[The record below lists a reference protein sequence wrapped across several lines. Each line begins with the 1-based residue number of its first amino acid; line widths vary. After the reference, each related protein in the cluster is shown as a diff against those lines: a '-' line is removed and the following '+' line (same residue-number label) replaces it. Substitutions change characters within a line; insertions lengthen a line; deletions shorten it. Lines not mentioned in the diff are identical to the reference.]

1 MIDEALFA
9 DPLLASDRRAVA
21 FVAAPPGTSAQM
33 LAATSRAGGWLVV
46 YADVGSWGLA
56 TANNAAEPPRRSFGL
71 DESRISVVLARAT
84 AAPFRI
90 AAAAEDG
97 AAAAGQQAMAARG
110 DVARKAVL
118 AAVSTGN
125 PTAFVVAAARGV
137 PRRDACVIGVPHRW
151 GSPLLSGTDATILF
165 ENSEEALQ
173 GGRPVPHKRPCL
185 TCPRRRGANYLK
197 ADNAKLRV
205 RMRNRRHHRQHQLG
219 QGRSRT
225 SQGRRRGQTGY
236 LDSLRS
242 SQHVPSRYM
251 AYMPRGRGRTDDE
264 ALRRAAI
271 RRINKRREPE
281 RGRVA

>member
-1 MIDEALFA
+1 MPALPSLETVGRGGLTPSAGMMIDEALFA

-21 FVAAPPGTSAQM
+21 FAPPGTSAQM

-56 TANNAAEPPRRSFGL
+56 TANDAAEPPRRSFGL
-71 DESRISVVLARAT
+71 DESRISVVLARAP

-173 GGRPVPHKRPCL
+173 GGAA
-185 TCPRRRGANYLK
+185 GAAQK
-197 ADNAKLRV
+197 AVLDMSSSKGGKLSEG
-205 RMRNRRHHRQHQLG
+205 RQC
-219 QGRSRT
+219 
-225 SQGRRRGQTGY
+225 
-236 LDSLRS
+236 
-242 SQHVPSRYM
+242 
-251 AYMPRGRGRTDDE
+251 
-264 ALRRAAI
+264 
-271 RRINKRREPE
+271 
-281 RGRVA
+281 